1 MKIGLG
7 SYAFRWSIG
16 IGDYRPETPM
26 GPVELLRTA
35 AEIGAE
41 VLQFADNLP
50 LDTVPDADIADLR
63 QASLETGVEI
73 QLGTNSLDPAHLARQ
88 RDLAAALD
96 ASVIRIAPG
105 AADMVDQET
114 LVQQLHAE
122 GDAFAAVG
130 CLVTLE
136 NHFRLAP
143 KDLAALIARVAHDNI
158 LVCLDVA
165 NSVANREWPEATIRT
180 LAPHAGNLHIK
191 DYDIALDP
199 HGVGMHIVGVPLGE
213 GLMDLDFVLAELA
226 ANGRDVDA
234 IVEHWLPKDRFST
247 HEEARRLELEWSSRS
262 IAAFSARVAAAKD
275 KDSMAR
281 SEHGHE

>member
-1 MKIGLG
+1 MKVGIG

-26 GPVELLRTA
+26 GPVELLHTA
-35 AEIGAE
+35 ASIGAE

-50 LDTVPDADIADLR
+50 LDIASEAVISDLR
-63 QASLETGVEI
+63 KASLETGVEV
-73 QLGTNSLDPAHLARQ
+73 QLGTNSLDAAHLVRQ
-88 RDLAAALD
+88 RALADVLKAP
-96 ASVIRIAPG
+96 VIRIAPG
-105 AADMVDQET
+105 AADMADEAT
-114 LVQQLHAE
+114 LVQRLRAE
-122 GDAFAAVG
+122 GDAFAKLG

-143 KDLAALIARVAHDNI
+143 AGLADLVTRVAHDNVR
-158 LVCLDVA
+158 VCLDVA

-191 DYDIALDP
+191 DYEISLDP

-213 GLMDLDFVLAELA
+213 GRMDIDLVLAELA
-226 ANGRDVDA
+226 ACGREIDA

-247 HEEARRLELEWSSRS
+247 HDEARSLEVEWSSRS
-262 IAAFSARVAAAKD
+262 IAAFRARIAAASGRPSLD
-275 KDSMAR
+275 KAEVR
-281 SEHGHE
+281 A